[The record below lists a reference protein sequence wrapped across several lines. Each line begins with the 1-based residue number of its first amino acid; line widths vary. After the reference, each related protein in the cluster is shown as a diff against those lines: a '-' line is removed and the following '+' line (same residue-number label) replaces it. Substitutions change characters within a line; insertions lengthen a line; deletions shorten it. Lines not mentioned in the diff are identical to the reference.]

1 MYENLMEATALK
13 FTFGKEEVANAIKEE
28 GISKTIAILYSHSGE
43 RYLGVGETRYCEER
57 KDSTF
62 IVEEVRG
69 CYGIVKQMHSYD
81 ALGVCSKFMG
91 IKILVS
97 RGLVCNKVKTALSL
111 FTNDHV
117 LTKALKLVS

>member
-1 MYENLMEATALK
+1 MYEDLMEATAPV
-13 FTFGKEEVANAIKEE
+13 FTFGKTEVAKAIQEV
-28 GISKTIAILYSHSGE
+28 GISKSIAILYSHSGE
-43 RYLGVGETRYCEER
+43 RYLGVGETKYCAER

-69 CYGIVKQMHSYD
+69 SYGIVKQMHSYD
-81 ALGVCSKFMG
+81 ALGICSKFMG

-111 FTNDHV
+111 FTNDQV
-117 LTKALKLVS
+117 LKTAVRFII

>member
-1 MYENLMEATALK
+1 MYQNIMEAITPI
-13 FTFGKEEVANAIKEE
+13 FTFSKDDVAKTIKEV
-28 GISKTIAILYSHSGE
+28 GISKTVAVLYSHTGE
-43 RYLGVGETRYCEER
+43 RYLGVGETKYCEEL

-69 CYGIVKQMHSYD
+69 SYGIVKQMNSYD

-111 FTNDHV
+111 FTNDLV
-117 LTKALKLVS
+117 LKTAATISI